1 MSIVRPAGLTLCTLA
16 LSLAVVPVPAGAA
29 FAAGGEREQGEVRV
43 SPSGPR
49 PGEEVVLR
57 VTGCRGASGT
67 AHSEAFVAE
76 AVLAPSAEG
85 GLFGEARISST
96 VEPGAYPVDVSC
108 DGEDRAV
115 SGQVK
120 VVADGGGRGHEKEP
134 GAEHGKEPGA
144 EHGAEHEREHEQGRE
159 HEREAAPSLPARP
172 SAPVRAGGGGTAG
185 AEPVAG
191 EREERVPG
199 VPTALTVLSGVL
211 AAAAGLTVRRL
222 RSRER

>member
-108 DGEDRAV
+108 DGDDRAV

-120 VVADGGGRGHEKEP
+120 VVADGGGRGHDKEP
-134 GAEHGKEPGA
+134 GAEHGT
-144 EHGAEHEREHEQGRE
+144 EHEREYEQGRE

>member
-1 MSIVRPAGLTLCTLA
+1 MSIVRPAGLTLVTLSMA
-16 LSLAVVPVPAGAA
+16 LAVVSVPAGAA
-29 FAAGGEREQGEVRV
+29 FASGGERERGEVHV
-43 SPSGPR
+43 SPAGPR

-57 VTGCRGASGT
+57 VTGCREASGT

-108 DGEDRAV
+108 DGNDRAV

-120 VVADGGGRGHEKEP
+120 VVADEGGRGHDKDQ
-134 GAEHGKEPGA
+134 GAGHGKE
-144 EHGAEHEREHEQGRE
+144 HERGQEEGRG
-159 HEREAAPSLPARP
+159 HEREAEPSLPARP

-185 AEPVAG
+185 SEPVAG
-191 EREERVPG
+191 EREERVPE